1 MSAWIVTT
9 LKATT
14 LSHWMIQLS
23 WLWPLCE
30 MLHFVGLALLLGVV
44 GLLDLRLLGF
54 VRRLPVAA
62 VHSMLRWGILGF
74 LISLVT
80 GVLFF
85 VGAPD
90 QYISNAAWW
99 YKVAF
104 LAVAGVNALY
114 FETVWARRAMAI
126 GAGED
131 TSPRLKLIG
140 GVSLLSWF
148 MVLYWGR
155 MLPFIGTAF

>member
-1 MSAWIVTT
+1 MSAWIVAT

-30 MLHFVGLALLLGVV
+30 MLHFVGLALLLGAV

-54 VRRLPVAA
+54 MRRLPVAA
-62 VHSMLRWGILGF
+62 VHSLLRWGILGF
-74 LISLVT
+74 LINLVT
-80 GVLFF
+80 GALFF

-90 QYISNAAWW
+90 QYISNVAWW

-104 LAVAGVNALY
+104 LVVAGVNALY
-114 FETVWARRAMAI
+114 FETTQAARAMAI

>member
-1 MSAWIVTT
+1 MSAWIVAT

-14 LSHWMIQLS
+14 LSHWMVQLS

-54 VRRLPVAA
+54 MRRLPVAA

-74 LISLVT
+74 LINLVT

-90 QYISNAAWW
+90 QYISNPVWW

-104 LAVAGVNALY
+104 LAVAGINALY
-114 FETVWARRAMAI
+114 FETTQAVRAMAI

-148 MVLYWGR
+148 LVLYWGR

>member
-1 MSAWIVTT
+1 MSAWIVAT

-14 LSHWMIQLS
+14 LSHWMVQLS

-54 VRRLPVAA
+54 VRRVPVAA
-62 VHSMLRWGILGF
+62 VHSLLRWGILGF
-74 LISLVT
+74 LINLVT

-90 QYISNAAWW
+90 QYIANRAWW

-114 FETVWARRAMAI
+114 FETTHATRAMTI

>member
-1 MSAWIVTT
+1 MSAWIVAT

-30 MLHFVGLALLLGVV
+30 MLHFVGLALLLGAV

-54 VRRLPVAA
+54 MRRLPVAA
-62 VHSMLRWGILGF
+62 VHSLLRWGILGF
-74 LISLVT
+74 LITLVT
-80 GVLFF
+80 GALFF

-90 QYISNAAWW
+90 QYISNVAWW

-104 LAVAGVNALY
+104 LVVAGVNALY
-114 FETVWARRAMAI
+114 FETTQAARAMAI